1 MYVVEVKKENVFLKF
16 IGTGATCK
24 INKYGTTPYPPPKKK
39 LKVEQLHNQDESKKS
54 ALQPS
59 RVN

>member
-1 MYVVEVKKENVFLKF
+1 MCFLKF